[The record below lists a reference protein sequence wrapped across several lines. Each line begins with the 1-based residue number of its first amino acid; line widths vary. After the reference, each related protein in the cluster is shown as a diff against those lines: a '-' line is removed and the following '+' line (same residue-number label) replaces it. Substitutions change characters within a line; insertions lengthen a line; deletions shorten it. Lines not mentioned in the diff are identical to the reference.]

1 MIENRLRT
9 EYLSEE
15 LLEKGDVKTTSL
27 SFSHLRDSFGSTGR
41 TAQTMD
47 LLHG

>member
-1 MIENRLRT
+1 MIENRLRN
-9 EYLSEE
+9 EYPSEE
-15 LLEKGDVKTTSL
+15 LSEKGDVKTTSL
-27 SFSHLRDSFGSTGR
+27 SFSHLRDSFGSTSR